1 MPFGKMIG
9 LVQPKTNV
17 LPCKGSLTIKYHP
30 TKMTRQ
36 NSIVLV
42 FTALFLLNCQTNSIN
57 PPEGFQIHPDFD
69 LELVASE
76 PLVFDPVEMKFD
88 EHGRTFVLEMPG
100 YPLRDADSRLVQLKD
115 SDGDG
120 LYDQRLVYSD
130 SLGIASSFLPYKGG
144 FLVASPPN
152 LLWINDNDNDHIED
166 ERKIIMGGFST
177 GNLQHNF
184 NGLTYGLDNW
194 IYAANGGNSGKPYFE
209 ADPGKVLDLR
219 GGDFRFDL
227 EKQKIQRIGKSSGG
241 FKITFDNWGHLYETH
256 NLEHI
261 SHLVFEDRYIEDM
274 PGSPSHA
281 LTNISNHDE
290 NGLSRIY
297 PVGEQDTR
305 VNHPEQSGY
314 FSGACGIT
322 YYGGGAF
329 PGVFDNS
336 ILVADCVLNLVHLDI
351 LSKNGSSFSAK
362 RDRDKA
368 EFLASSDRS
377 FRPVNMAT
385 GPNGALY
392 VVDIHREVIEHP
404 EWIPDELEEKMDLN
418 AGKEKG
424 RIYRITP
431 KGHKSSENRPLP
443 SDLKKLVLLL
453 GSDNQW
459 TRTTAQRLLV
469 TQNKQEAIPLLTQQL
484 ENSANP
490 LARLHSLWTL
500 DGLEALEKRILVSNL
515 EDTSPEIRENAIKIA
530 EKRLVLDS
538 ASIKPLIE
546 LTKDK
551 DARVRMRATLALGTL
566 PSKDHSDHI
575 AEITEALMV
584 LLSDTESDSWIV
596 KSIASALQ
604 SHAFES
610 TKIILAQNFQS
621 LTQNHFQILDL
632 FTELI
637 GKEGTPDQTHQFLA
651 ALEKNKMA
659 IGPKTKIIE
668 ALARGWQNNSHPAL
682 DNKAKDLFAISMK
695 RIEEGNSPTLIKA
708 TAALRYAMALPPS
721 SKMGGLIKN
730 AMKSVFDTTLSTEER
745 LDQLQLIGLDDFDN
759 RKVLLYSL
767 LDNRQPLSLQMEAIN
782 QLRSSN
788 DRTVGAEL
796 LELWSDFGPQ
806 TRMHA
811 ANILLYKS
819 YNHDL
824 LLTAMENGLVNL
836 GEFNLDLERRRVL
849 LFSKNKETKR
859 RAEALFSDAGVVTRK
874 DAIENMRPAL
884 KLEGIPEKG
893 EEVFKTTCI
902 QCHRHGDL
910 GIHVGPNLTEINR
923 KSKESLLHDILDP
936 NAAVDTGYLNY
947 QVRAKDGSIFTGLVF
962 NETDTK
968 IGLRMVGGEERTFD
982 KKDITDFSS
991 LGTSMMFE
999 GLELNMNLQEM
1010 ADLLAFLQQSK

>member
-1 MPFGKMIG
+1 
-9 LVQPKTNV
+9 
-17 LPCKGSLTIKYHP
+17 
-30 TKMTRQ
+30 MTRP
-36 NSIVLV
+36 NSILFV
-42 FTALFLLNCQTNSIN
+42 FTALFFLNCQTDSIN

-76 PLVFDPVEMKFD
+76 PMVFDPVEMKFD

-115 SDGDG
+115 NNGDG
-120 LYDQRLVYSD
+120 IYDERLVYSD

-152 LLWINDNDNDHIED
+152 LIWINDNDNDHIED

-209 ADPGKVLDLR
+209 ADPGKVLNLR

-227 EKQKIQRIGKSSGG
+227 ENQKLQRIGKSSGG

-256 NLEHI
+256 NLKHI
-261 SHLVFEDRYIEDM
+261 SHLVFEDYYIENM

-297 PVGEQDTR
+297 PIGEQDTR

-329 PGVFDNS
+329 PEVFDNS

-431 KGHKSSENRPLP
+431 KGQKSSENRPLP
-443 SDLKKLVLLL
+443 SDLKKLVHLL

-459 TRTTAQRLLV
+459 TRTTTQRLLV

-490 LARLHSLWTL
+490 LARLHSIWTL
-500 DGLEALEKRILVSNL
+500 DGLEALEKRILLSSL

-530 EKRLVLDS
+530 EKRLKSDS
-538 ASIKPLIE
+538 GFLKPLIE

-566 PSKDHSDHI
+566 PDKDRANHI
-575 AEITEALMV
+575 AEIREALMI
-584 LLSDTESDSWIV
+584 LLSNTESDSWIV

-604 SHAFES
+604 KNAFES
-610 TKIILAQNFQS
+610 TKIILAQNPQS
-621 LTQNHFQILDL
+621 LTQNHFQILEL

-637 GKEGTPDQTHQFLA
+637 GKEGAPDQTLQFLT

-668 ALARGWQNNSHPAL
+668 ALARGWQNSSHPGL
-682 DNKAKDLFAISMK
+682 DNKTKGLFAISMEG
-695 RIEEGNSPTLIKA
+695 IEEGQSPTLVKA
-708 TAALRYAMALPPS
+708 TATLRYAMALPPS
-721 SKMGGLIKN
+721 SKMGDLIKS
-730 AMKSVFDTTLSTEER
+730 AMKLVYDPSLSTEER
-745 LDQLQLIGLDDFDN
+745 LNQLQLIGLDDFDN

-767 LDNRQPLSLQMEAIN
+767 LDNRQPLSLQMEAIK

-788 DRTVGAEL
+788 DRTIGTKL

-819 YNHDL
+819 YNHDI
-824 LLTAMENGLVNL
+824 LLTAMENGRVNL

-849 LFSKNKETKR
+849 LFSKNEETRR

-884 KLEGIPEKG
+884 NLEGSPTKG

-902 QCHRHGDL
+902 QCHRYGDL
-910 GIHVGPNLTEINR
+910 GVHVGPNLTEINR

-936 NAAVDTGYLNY
+936 NSAVDTGYLNY

-982 KKDITDFSS
+982 KDDITDFSS

-999 GLELNMNLQEM
+999 GLELNMNHQEM
-1010 ADLLAFLQQSK
+1010 ADLLAFLQQSQ